1 MDLKN
6 LFSTIKN
13 TFNVKKTVEFDDLHI
28 IMEPLNTIEEMK
40 VLEACSGT
48 GDGYISQLKK
58 SSLAFTIRVIGAKDE
73 TGKFNDIEFR
83 DEVVEHLVDD
93 IVVKESKYLFMLRHI
108 DSWPVSFRDILFDA
122 FNDMLLEV
130 ENAVN
135 KRVKFERFSIQTVP
149 EGTKREEPGVPAGY
163 KKVEEPEEEEALT
176 DAEKL
181 NRQVKKET
189 EQVEADMGRRTEEA
203 LNKT

>member
-40 VLEACSGT
+40 VLEACSGS

-58 SSLAFTIRVIGAKDE
+58 SSLAFAIRVIGVKDE
-73 TGKFNDIEFR
+73 TGKFNDTEFR
-83 DEVVEHLVDD
+83 NETVEFVEEDD
-93 IVVKESKYLFMLRHI
+93 KVVKESKYLFMLHHI
-108 DSWPVSFRDILFDA
+108 DSWPVEFRDVLFEA
-122 FNDMLLEV
+122 FNDMLV
-130 ENAVN
+130 EIEDTIN
-135 KRVKFERFSIQTVP
+135 KKVKFERFSIQTVP
-149 EGTKREEPGVPAGY
+149 ENTKREEPGVPVGY
-163 KKVEEPEEEEALT
+163 KKVEESAEEDALT

-203 LNKT
+203 LK